1 MRKDRLKASKYSLTS
16 AFVAQWIARVTSNH
30 EVVGSNPTEGVFL
43 LIIST

>member
-1 MRKDRLKASKYSLTS
+1 MRKIDKKTSKYSLTS

-30 EVVGSNPTEGVFL
+30 EVVGSSPTEGIFL